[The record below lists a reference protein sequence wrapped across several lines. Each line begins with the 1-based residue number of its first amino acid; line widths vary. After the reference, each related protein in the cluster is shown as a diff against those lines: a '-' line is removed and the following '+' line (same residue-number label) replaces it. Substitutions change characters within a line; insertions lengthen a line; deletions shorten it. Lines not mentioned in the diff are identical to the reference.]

1 MKAINKE
8 SGLVSI
14 LTVIMFMIFISI
26 LVVGFIK
33 IMTDEQRQTSDND
46 LSASALTAAQSG
58 IEDAK
63 RLILFCQ
70 KGDATYGDKTT
81 GRCKDVLD
89 SKKNADECSVFR
101 GGAGGLF
108 NAMKIDYVGGEARV
122 GEDEFNQYYT
132 CLSILADPTD
142 VVKPISEGKSLII
155 PMDVNG
161 SFNSVKIKWS
171 SPSGSYSMRGAS
183 LGSDFP
189 PRGSWSGLA
198 GTPRPPLLRVQVIP
212 FTLGAISLDAAEQGS
227 DTLFLVPA
235 SSSTV
240 ANVTRG
246 VDARGAPGTTRS
258 GAVPLIYTAC
268 TIGSFGYD
276 CNMRVDGFAPL
287 PEKYYLRLSLMYG
300 NTSSV
305 AITPFDTT
313 TGSDRTFNNVQYLI
327 DVTGR
332 ANDVYRRVQ
341 SRVSP
346 ASSAIFPEYA
356 LDTSD
361 PICKD
366 ILVADAT
373 FTSYC
378 P

>member
-1 MKAINKE
+1 
-8 SGLVSI
+8 
-14 LTVIMFMIFISI
+14 MIFISI

-58 IEDAK
+58 VEDAK

-70 KGDATYGDKTT
+70 KGDATFGDKTT
-81 GRCKDVLD
+81 GPCKNVLE
-89 SKKNADECSVFR
+89 SKKNTDECSEFKS
-101 GGAGGLF
+101 GGGGLF
-108 NAMKIDYVGGEARV
+108 NAMKIDFVGGEARV
-122 GEDEFNQYYT
+122 GEDEFNQFYT

-161 SFNSVKIKWS
+161 TFNSVKIKWS
-171 SPSGSYSMRGAS
+171 SPSGSYSMRPAS

-189 PRGSWSGLA
+189 ARGSWLGVA
-198 GTPRPPLLRVQVIP
+198 GTDRPPVLRVQVIP
-212 FTLGAISLDAAEQGS
+212 YTPGSISLDAAEQGS

-240 ANVTRG
+240 ATVSRG
-246 VDARGAPGTTRS
+246 VDARGTPGTTRT

-268 TIGSFGYD
+268 SSGSFGYD
-276 CNMRVDGFAPL
+276 CNMRIDGFATPPSL
-287 PEKYYLRLSLMYG
+287 EKYYLRLSLMYG

-305 AITPFDTT
+305 AITPYDTVS
-313 TGSDRTFNNVQYLI
+313 GSDRTFNNVQYVI

-341 SRVSP
+341 ARVSP

-366 ILVADAT
+366 ILVADVT